1 MGGAPPHR
9 AVSRKW
15 GHVVKMKP
23 HVAVK
28 TYGDVRANVSH
39 VNSIP
44 AFPTLIGKS
53 HRSPAFPSPPHVSLP
68 DLSGS
73 LLRCPQH
80 RQPRSPA
87 FRRSP
92 NSRRPLSWGPAS
104 PTQGPLSWHAVRSV
118 CLGVVC
124 GRSADGGAE
133 LSGHHGDPGP
143 AEPGT
148 VAVWAWTGKVGCPTR
163 DDLTRRLTAHPAR
176 LRRGLPPRRK
186 SRVLVSPSL
195 LCAERCR
202 RSPSGCPLSAVCG
215 VGAALS

>member
-1 MGGAPPHR
+1 MEGRALQVPVPLLPPPGDRCRGPGQYAACGEGPPGSGVWMGGAPPHR

-53 HRSPAFPSPPHVSLP
+53 HRSPAFPSPPHTSLP

-104 PTQGPLSWHAVRSV
+104 PTQGPL
-118 CLGVVC
+118 L
-124 GRSADGGAE
+124 
-133 LSGHHGDPGP
+133 
-143 AEPGT
+143 
-148 VAVWAWTGKVGCPTR
+148 
-163 DDLTRRLTAHPAR
+163 
-176 LRRGLPPRRK
+176 
-186 SRVLVSPSL
+186 
-195 LCAERCR
+195 
-202 RSPSGCPLSAVCG
+202 
-215 VGAALS
+215 